1 MRLTD
6 RFYGTLGVLILLAAT
21 ACGGGN
27 SGQTTNASANTTSP
41 DQAPSAV
48 RHDERVFAGG
58 IPPPGATPRNPYAG
72 DRKAADAGAVLF
84 TAMHCDGCHAAPP
97 TGWVGPSLTARR
109 WRFGGSDGD
118 VFQSIFYG
126 RPHGMPA
133 FGGLLGADGVWRIET
148 YLRSLPIPKDVPTE
162 SW

>member
-6 RFYGTLGVLILLAAT
+6 RFSVTLALLILMAAT
-21 ACGGGN
+21 ACGRGN
-27 SGQTTNASANTTSP
+27 SEKTTGASASTASS
-41 DQAPSAV
+41 DQQPPAV
-48 RHDERVFAGG
+48 RHDERVFPAG
-58 IPPPGATPRNPYAG
+58 IMPKGATPHNPYAG

-84 TAMHCDGCHAAPP
+84 ISMHCDGCHGAPP

-118 VFQSIFYG
+118 IFQSIFYG

-133 FGGLLGADGVWRIET
+133 FGGILGTDGVWKIET
-148 YLRSLPIPKDVPTE
+148 YLRSLPAPKDVPTE

>member
-1 MRLTD
+1 MRLVD
-6 RFYGTLGVLILLAAT
+6 RLSPTLPMLILLA

-27 SGQTTNASANTTSP
+27 SGQATTASTGTASSNG
-41 DQAPSAV
+41 APAAIV
-48 RHDERVFAGG
+48 HEEHVFPGG
-58 IPPPGATPRNPYAG
+58 VAPPGATPTNPYAG
-72 DRKAADAGAVLF
+72 DKKAAADGATLF
-84 TAMHCDGCHAAPP
+84 LAMHCDGCHSSPP

-133 FGGLLGADGVWRIET
+133 FGGLLGADGVWKIET
-148 YLRSLPIPKDVPTE
+148 YLRSLPIPNDVPTE
-162 SW
+162 SWQ